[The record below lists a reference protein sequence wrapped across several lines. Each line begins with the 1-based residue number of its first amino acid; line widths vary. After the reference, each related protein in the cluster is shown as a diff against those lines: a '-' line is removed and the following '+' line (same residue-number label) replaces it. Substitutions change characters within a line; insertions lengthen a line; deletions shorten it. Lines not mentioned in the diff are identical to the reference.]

1 MGQKTHPIG
10 FRLGIT
16 QKWRSNWYSA
26 KRSADY
32 LIEDHK
38 VRQLVKERYQGAGIA
53 VVMIERPTDE
63 RIALTIR
70 TARPGIVIGKGGQE
84 IDRFQQELER
94 QTGRQV
100 KISIKEVENP
110 DLEAILVGEEIAQR
124 IENRIPINRAM
135 KEIIGRVMGKGCKGI
150 KIRCSG
156 RLGGAEI
163 ARSVWQ
169 KEGRVPLQTLRA
181 DIDYG
186 FTEAWTKY
194 GPIGIK
200 IWLFRGELT
209 PLPTNAGS
217 PAAAEPVTVESD
229 KGEDDGAA

>member
-32 LIEDHK
+32 LIEDQK
-38 VRQLVKERYQGAGIA
+38 VRKLVKARYQGAGIA
-53 VVMIERPTDE
+53 AVLVERPTDE

-110 DLEAILVGEEIAQR
+110 DLEAILVGDEVAQR

-135 KEIIGRVMGKGCKGI
+135 KEIIGRVMAKGCKGI

-169 KEGRVPLQTLRA
+169 KDGRVPLQTLRA

-200 IWLFRGELT
+200 VWLFRGELT
-209 PLPTNAGS
+209 PIAATAGS
-217 PAAAEPVTVESD
+217 QSATAPVTAASEE
-229 KGEDDGAA
+229 GTEDGAA